1 MEKEPEK
8 MGFWVSDLMGLGK
21 KENKT
26 SPCGVLNSEP
36 GRFQQTIE
44 VESYRKIRQSWV
56 QLDHGRDF

>member
-1 MEKEPEK
+1 

-36 GRFQQTIE
+36 GRFQQTIQ
-44 VESYRKIRQSWV
+44 VESYRKIWQSWV
-56 QLDHGRDF
+56 QLDPGRDF